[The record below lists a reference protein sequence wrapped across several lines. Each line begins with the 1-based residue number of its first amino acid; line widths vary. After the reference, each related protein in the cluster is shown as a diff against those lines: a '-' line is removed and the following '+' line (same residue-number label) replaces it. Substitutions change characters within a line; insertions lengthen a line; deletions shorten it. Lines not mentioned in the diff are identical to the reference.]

1 MYIELDDGLYRIKSI
16 VKKIGSADVPECFWD
31 EAPIVYEFILTINVE
46 KKGDLILYKEIIIM
60 DDTDKGRKSYK
71 EFSEKINVIYN
82 YLKLDL
88 ISNKVVNLKN
98 FKNKYL

>member
-16 VKKIGSADVPECFWD
+16 VKKIGSADVPECFRD
-31 EAPIVYEFILTINVE
+31 EAPIVYEFILTIDVE
-46 KKGDLILYKEIIIM
+46 KKGDLILYKEVIVFNN
-60 DDTDKGRKSYK
+60 TDKNKKDYK

-88 ISNKVVNLKN
+88 ISNKVINLKD